1 VIAMVADAVNT
12 RIDTLLDAVAD
23 KLLRRQLTCA
33 TAESCT
39 GGWIAQ
45 TLTTVEGSSAWFECG
60 FVTYSDASK
69 TRLLGVEAA
78 LIRQFG
84 AVSEQ
89 VAKAMALGAVTHSPA
104 LVAVSVTGIAGPEG
118 GSPQK
123 PVGTVVFGWIVPG
136 MTDPDVERILFK
148 GNREGIRW
156 KTVVH
161 ALAGLNQ
168 RL

>member
-1 VIAMVADAVNT
+1 MAGAANT
-12 RIDTLLDAVAD
+12 RIEALVDALAD
-23 KLLRRQLTCA
+23 KLVRRQLTCA

-45 TLTTVEGSSAWFECG
+45 TLTTVAGSSAWFECG

-89 VAKAMALGAVTHSPA
+89 VARAMALGAVTHSPA
-104 LVAVSVTGIAGPEG
+104 QVAVSVTGIAGPEG

-123 PVGTVVFGWIVPG
+123 PVGTVVFGWTVPG
-136 MTDPDVERILFK
+136 TTDPDVEKVLFN

-161 ALAGLNQ
+161 ALEGLDQ